1 MAKAVVGEE
10 TRLKLAEDRLSQSAV
25 GLLIGKFSSAV
36 GRAFLFDLVP
46 TPHND
51 SGEPACSLPEPDKK
65 KGPKPK
71 SKSEPADSS
80 SLFIDKDWVAEHAR
94 QVSRMLV
101 GGMKVVGLYAW
112 VSDTAFKN
120 STIMLCQTVKV
131 VADAAPVVAGDW
143 DERLLLHICYSP
155 RRWNCRNCSLSSNI
169 TSSSLRPCDFKT
181 GKILTSLQTY
191 KCMYNF
197 NLRLPILR
205 DSASKFQTLSDTLR
219 HVISVHAKELS
230 GAKALIDGK
239 LVVESES
246 YSSDGVHEVE
256 LLLPFLNNSS
266 IEACS
271 QGDVVGLLS
280 FSGLIC
286 SFAYLN
292 SKEPISQA
300 VTDIKGDIIKSLQS
314 RLDIICD
321 EVDVDS
327 GNNHDVGSQASNE
340 ISVEKPVPQLV
351 LRILRVI
358 LKRQSSAWGFCLVR
372 KGCSLPFPKRVFAPW
387 LAGVYVCDYLQPS
400 ETVEVFKD
408 HCMELLSM
416 KAPTDVSTILEPE
429 KEVLSLKTKSFWDVA
444 VPSNSELRLMEDKSK
459 RDGGGKSSSSKTV
472 KPGHINVVA
481 AALILLLSVLVGFVL
496 FFLKG

>member
-10 TRLKLAEDRLSQSAV
+10 TRLKSAEDRLSQSALPSEV
-25 GLLIGKFSSAV
+25 GLLIGKFSSAL
-36 GRAFLFDLVP
+36 GRAFLFDLIP
-46 TPHND
+46 TPPND
-51 SGEPACSLPEPDKK
+51 SGEPACALTEPDKR
-65 KGPKPK
+65 KGPKSKSK

-80 SLFIDKDWVAEHAR
+80 SLFVDKDWVAEHAR

-101 GGMKVVGLYAW
+101 GGMKVVGLYVW
-112 VSDTAFKN
+112 VGDAAFKN
-120 STIMLCQTVKV
+120 STITLCQTVKG
-131 VADAAPVVAGDW
+131 VADAAPVDW

-169 TSSSLRPCDFKT
+169 TSGSLRPCDFKM
-181 GKILTSLQTY
+181 GKVLTSLQTF
-191 KCMYNF
+191 KCMHNF

-205 DSASKFQTLSDTLR
+205 DGASKFQTMSDVLR
-219 HVISVHAKELS
+219 RVISIHAKELAA
-230 GAKALIDGK
+230 AKALIDGK

-246 YSSDGVHEVE
+246 YLSDGVHEVE

-271 QGDVVGLLS
+271 QGDVVGILS
-280 FSGLIC
+280 FSGSIC

-300 VTDIKGDIIKSLQS
+300 VTDIKGDIITSLQS

-327 GNNHDVGSQASNE
+327 GNNPDVGSQVSNE
-340 ISVEKPVPQLV
+340 ISAEKPVPQLV
-351 LRILRVI
+351 LHL
-358 LKRQSSAWGFCLVR
+358 LR

-400 ETVEVFKD
+400 ETVEVIKD

-429 KEVLSLKTKSFWDVA
+429 KEVPSFETKSFWDVA
-444 VPSNSELRLMEDKSK
+444 VPSYSEIHLMEDKSK
-459 RDGGGKSSSSKTV
+459 LDGGGESSSSKTV

-481 AALILLLSVLVGFVL
+481 AGLILLLSMLVGFVL
-496 FFLKG
+496 FVLKG

>member
-1 MAKAVVGEE
+1 MAKAVIGEE
-10 TRLKLAEDRLSQSAV
+10 TRLKLAEDRLSQSAIPSEV
-25 GLLIGKFSSAV
+25 GLLIGKFSSAL
-36 GRAFLFDLVP
+36 GRAFLFDLIP
-46 TPHND
+46 TPLND
-51 SGEPACSLPEPDKK
+51 SGEPACSLTEPDKK

-80 SLFIDKDWVAEHAR
+80 SLFIDKDWVGEHAR

-101 GGMKVVGLYAW
+101 GGMKVVGLYVW
-112 VSDTAFKN
+112 VSDAGFKN
-120 STIMLCQTVKV
+120 STIMLCQTVKG
-131 VADAAPVVAGDW
+131 VADAAPVLEGDW

-169 TSSSLRPCDFKT
+169 TSSSLRPCDFKM
-181 GKILTSLQTY
+181 GKVLTSLQTY

-197 NLRLPILR
+197 NIRLPILR
-205 DSASKFQTLSDTLR
+205 DSGSKFQTLSDVLR
-219 HVISVHAKELS
+219 HVISVHAKELT

-300 VTDIKGDIIKSLQS
+300 VTDIKGDIIKSLLS

-327 GNNHDVGSQASNE
+327 GNNHDFGGQASNE

-351 LRILRVI
+351 LHTL
-358 LKRQSSAWGFCLVR
+358 R

-387 LAGVYVCDYLQPS
+387 LAGVFVCDYLQPS

-408 HCMELLSM
+408 HCVELLSM
-416 KAPTDVSTILEPE
+416 KAPMEVSTILEPE
-429 KEVLSLKTKSFWDVA
+429 KEVLSFKTKSFFDLA
-444 VPSNSELRLMEDKSK
+444 VPSNSEIHLMEDKSK
-459 RDGGGKSSSSKTV
+459 HDGGGKSSSSKSV

-481 AALILLLSVLVGFVL
+481 AGLILLLSVLVGFVL

>member
-10 TRLKLAEDRLSQSAV
+10 TRLSSTEDRLSQSALPSEV
-25 GLLIGKFSSAV
+25 GLIIGKFSSAL
-36 GRAFLFDLVP
+36 GRAFLFDLIP
-46 TPHND
+46 TPPND
-51 SGEPACSLPEPDKK
+51 SAEPASALTEPDKK
-65 KGPKPK
+65 KGPK
-71 SKSEPADSS
+71 SKSDSS

-101 GGMKVVGLYAW
+101 GGMKVLGLYVW
-112 VSDTAFKN
+112 VGDAAFKN
-120 STIMLCQTVKV
+120 STIMLCQTVKG
-131 VADAAPVVAGDW
+131 VADAAPVSGVDW

-155 RRWNCRNCSLSSNI
+155 RRWNCRNCLLSSNI
-169 TSSSLRPCDFKT
+169 TSSSLRPCDFKM
-181 GKILTSLQTY
+181 GKVLASLQTF
-191 KCMYNF
+191 KCMHNF

-205 DSASKFQTLSDTLR
+205 DSKLQTMSDVLR
-219 HVISVHAKELS
+219 HAIAIHAKELTS
-230 GAKALIDGK
+230 AKALIDGK
-239 LVVESES
+239 LVTESES

-271 QGDVVGLLS
+271 QGDVVGILS

-300 VTDIKGDIIKSLQS
+300 VSDIKGDIITSLQS

-327 GNNHDVGSQASNE
+327 DNNHDVGSQASNE
-340 ISVEKPVPQLV
+340 ISAEKPVPQLV
-351 LRILRVI
+351 LHL
-358 LKRQSSAWGFCLVR
+358 LR
-372 KGCSLPFPKRVFAPW
+372 KGCSLSFPRRVFAPW
-387 LAGVYVCDYLQPS
+387 LGGVFVCDYLQPS
-400 ETVEVFKD
+400 ETVEVLKD

-429 KEVLSLKTKSFWDVA
+429 KEVLSFKTKSFWDVA
-444 VPSNSELRLMEDKSK
+444 VPSYSEIHVMEGKSK
-459 RDGGGKSSSSKTV
+459 LGGGGESSSSKTV

-481 AALILLLSVLVGFVL
+481 AGLILLLSVLVGFVL
-496 FFLKG
+496 FVLKG